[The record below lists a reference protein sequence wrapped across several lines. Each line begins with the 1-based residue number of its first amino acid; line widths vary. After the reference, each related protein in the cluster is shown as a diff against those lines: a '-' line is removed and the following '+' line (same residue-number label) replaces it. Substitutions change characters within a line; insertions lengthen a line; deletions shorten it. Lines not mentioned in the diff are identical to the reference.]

1 MHIKEIPVP
10 MRADRPPAVPGAKS
24 ILNVQVTTDELVAKP
39 FIAIT
44 FDKPYLK
51 AVLHGLDGNQFYS
64 NSMMLTGGNILRYS
78 FDGPPF
84 DEKLK
89 VEFTVY
95 AAEPIHVKAF
105 GGLDFH
111 VQLPLPTKDTPSS
124 VIRVS
129 GSRRC
134 QAGRILRAAPE

>member
-1 MHIKEIPVP
+1 VE
-10 MRADRPPAVPGAKS
+10 
-24 ILNVQVTTDELVAKP
+24 VTTDEVVSKP

-84 DEKLK
+84 DQKLK

-95 AAEPIHVKAF
+95 AAEPIHVKTF

-111 VQLPLPTKDTPSS
+111 VQLPLPTKAAEDRST
-124 VIRVS
+124 
-129 GSRRC
+129 GS
-134 QAGRILRAAPE
+134 ILRAAIKLYLRRHPRITKTPETQVSR